1 MIQMEGFRV
10 EQKIMPL
17 HQVRSKFIQ
26 KVLINWSENTIQ
38 AGFCEQLELHIVTLF
53 IFKRPKNSAQ
63 FKKERKHN
71 DSHTRD
77 EGCKIAINYR
87 SLCTKGRIELG
98 KEWMVSLN
106 DGLLRKLRDQYGNDM
121 IELEYKKAKHFLKL
135 FCLKFLFNY

>member
-1 MIQMEGFRV
+1 MT
-10 EQKIMPL
+10 L

-38 AGFCEQLELHIVTLF
+38 AGFCEQLETILSPYSYSSNQKIQPNLE
-53 IFKRPKNSAQ
+53 
-63 FKKERKHN
+63 ERKRN
-71 DSHTRD
+71 DSHPHD
-77 EGCKIAINYR
+77 EGCQIAINYR

-121 IELEYKKAKHFLKL
+121 IELEYRKTKTLL
-135 FCLKFLFNY
+135 